1 MSSYADYTENRRKLE
16 EEIAKLEETA
26 SVDVEKPK
34 LPSVKLDEKVYDAPT
49 DDELLNRAETSLA
62 DYKRQNEN
70 AIRGNSAAE
79 ADELAA
85 KRSATEKELDGS
97 LRALGEAYEKSA
109 RAIDNDVIKRGLARS
124 SVAVT
129 SKKDLEGEYLGKT
142 ADIRADYGTKIAELD
157 GLIASVDGKLKAAL
171 DDFNLSYA
179 VKLGQTLDGL
189 KAEREKKLEEV
200 IEYNNGIKQKQATL
214 DANKAKTESD
224 LYTAAIKQYN
234 SAKDLNNLTDKERDE
249 VYRNVYNTL
258 DAFLGSLSKPDA
270 QREVRN
276 YSLYRDHL
284 SDKYFYMLYDK
295 YGR

>member
-1 MSSYADYTENRRKLE
+1 M
-16 EEIAKLEETA
+16 
-26 SVDVEKPK
+26 
-34 LPSVKLDEKVYDAPT
+34 
-49 DDELLNRAETSLA
+49 
-62 DYKRQNEN
+62 
-70 AIRGNSAAE
+70 
-79 ADELAA
+79 
-85 KRSATEKELDGS
+85 
-97 LRALGEAYEKSA
+97 RALGEAYEKSA

-234 SAKDLNNLTDKERDE
+234 SAKDLNNLPDKERDE